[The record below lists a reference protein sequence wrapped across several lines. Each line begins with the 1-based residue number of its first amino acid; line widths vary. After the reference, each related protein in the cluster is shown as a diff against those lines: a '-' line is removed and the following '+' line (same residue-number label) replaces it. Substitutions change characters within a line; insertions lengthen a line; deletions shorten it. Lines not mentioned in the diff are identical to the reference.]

1 MKAPLPLKKQHN
13 YQIFFILLEIIFMKI
28 DMNLIKELRDTT
40 FAPLGDCKSALEVA
54 EGDLQKAIEVLK
66 EKGIAKAGKKADRE
80 TNEGMVKIETKE
92 GKTVGLKLLCETD
105 FVVKN
110 EHFQTLFQT
119 IMDKLFTV
127 QENVNSF
134 EALAPE
140 LQTEIN
146 GLITDFVGKI
156 GENVKVG
163 AVLIT
168 TENVYGYNHPGNKVA
183 SVVYYTGSE
192 EIAKELALQVAAMNP
207 TYLTF
212 DEVSASEKETLKAKF
227 TEELKAAGKPEAMIE
242 NIVKGKLDKA
252 FAEEVLLEQEY
263 IRDCA
268 QKVKTLLTDGFTI
281 TKFVRF
287 AI

>member
-1 MKAPLPLKKQHN
+1 
-13 YQIFFILLEIIFMKI
+13 MKI

-40 FAPLGDCKSALEVA
+40 FAPLGDCKSALETA

-80 TNEGMVKIETKE
+80 TNEGMIKVERKD

-110 EHFQTLFQT
+110 EHFQTLFQA
-119 IMDKLFTV
+119 ILDKLFTV
-127 QENVNSF
+127 NQNVQSF
-134 EALAPE
+134 EALDE
-140 LQTEIN
+140 QLQTEITE
-146 GLITDFVGKI
+146 LITDFVGKI
-156 GENVKVG
+156 GENVKIG
-163 AVLIT
+163 GVLVT

-183 SVVYYTGSE
+183 SLIYYSGKE
-192 EIAKELALQVAAMNP
+192 DIAKELALQVAAMNP

-212 DEVSASEKETLKAKF
+212 DEVPASEKETLKEKF

-242 NIVKGKLDKA
+242 NIVKGKLEKT

-263 IRDCA
+263 IRDGA
-268 QKVKTLLTDGFTI
+268 KKVKELLTEGFTI

>member
-1 MKAPLPLKKQHN
+1 
-13 YQIFFILLEIIFMKI
+13 MKI
-28 DMNLIKELRDTT
+28 DLNLIKELRDTT
-40 FAPLGDCKSALEVA
+40 LAPLGDCKSALESA
-54 EGDLQKAIEVLK
+54 DGDLQKAIEVLK

-80 TNEGMVKIETKE
+80 TNEGMVQVAVRD

-110 EHFQTLFQT
+110 EHFQALFTTIFDTLFSVSQ
-119 IMDKLFTV
+119 
-127 QENVNSF
+127 NVERF
-134 EALAPE
+134 EE
-140 LQTEIN
+140 LDESLQAKIT

-156 GENVKVG
+156 GENVKIGGVVVSTG
-163 AVLIT
+163 T
-168 TENVYGYNHPGNKVA
+168 TYAYNHPGNKVA
-183 SVVYYTGSE
+183 SVIYFSGNE

-212 DEVSASEKETLKAKF
+212 DEVPASEKEVAKVKF

-252 FAEEVLLEQEY
+252 FADEVLLEQEY
-263 IRDCA
+263 IRDGSK
-268 QKVKTLLTDGFTI
+268 KVKELLTDGFTI
-281 TKFVRF
+281 VKFTRL